1 MVPHCVHSDS
11 VHHDYTR
18 ITLKASVVL
27 LCIARLDYFS
37 GLGGSRFCTR
47 LCCIVSRASVFT
59 PFGLRIAVRWQSPSQ
74 MVFSTLIVG
83 KPVYAHTSQ
92 IGARI

>member
-1 MVPHCVHSDS
+1 MHSDS
-11 VHHDYTR
+11 VYHDYTR

-37 GLGGSRFCTR
+37 GFGGPRFCTR

-59 PFGLRIAVRWQSPSQ
+59 PFGLRIAVRWQSPSHKA
-74 MVFSTLIVG
+74 FLALIVG
-83 KPVYAHTSQ
+83 KPVYAHTSK
-92 IGARI
+92 IGSRI